1 MIESFFANEAHLNL
15 GTIRPSR
22 FVLLDLIGGSGGRG
36 VGGGGE
42 GGGGRVARATLHD
55 WTVPFILRITVG
67 YCRIL

>member
-42 GGGGRVARATLHD
+42 GGGGGWH
-55 WTVPFILRITVG
+55 VPPYTIGLSRS
-67 YCRIL
+67 YCE